1 MDRVVDKLHA
11 AGIRIFMGTPTASIP
26 AWLYKELGLAFAL
39 HIAHKKDAL
48 AFTRKSSHLFSDGQ
62 ESFVTVCFWSRFD
75 RSHHRLQKGAPHE

>member
-1 MDRVVDKLHA
+1 ME
-11 AGIRIFMGTPTASIP
+11 GITPCSVP
-26 AWLYKELGLAFAL
+26 LKRHLKHPLRNRKEGCLGLAFAL

-75 RSHHRLQKGAPHE
+75 RSHHRLQKGAPS